1 MSINPIRLTLIDTR
15 QQQQQ
20 DSSSHLLLD
29 SIRETDEDQRNGEE
43 DDMVCNN
50 AQSFAYGYRDQSL
63 SPAEKEYVQNQFRAI
78 QDLSL
83 QKSAKIVDA
92 FAHHSPSGATGTIIV
107 RPSVA
112 GVSLHQIQ
120 SPVASRS
127 QISARRFKTKE
138 QIWVSTSGDGV
149 ISNYNDTAESMFG
162 SDVVSGK
169 GSILDFVQ
177 GSDTVLN
184 DLRRLPNAATAVFV
198 ETSRKSGNQK
208 HLIKSGQ
215 IVQVVHNGAVY
226 PYSCWLTAY
235 ADNGIIVK
243 MNWVLEK
250 VDGEVTFEFKLD
262 ERNQIS
268 RLDCSNELFL
278 NQVDI
283 VQLSKNVQKLSDDY
297 LIVRVHGHNVPA
309 RKIRDDQRHVIHVKI
324 VPKMSGMIML
334 DSASLV
340 IVNANQA
347 FLNYIFGYQLADI
360 IKMNGGALSAIIA
373 NVKQLEDVISLIDSK
388 SPTSASTQSS
398 VSTQSPVLSP
408 VYIDSVLSGS
418 KEARLKL
425 TAIHKT
431 GAQFELTADIR
442 LISRKSSQRVALWL
456 TYELPAIIRSTE
468 QSKEKEKTVDQSL
481 KQERSSVEPKEP
493 QFSELAQ
500 LQGLTA
506 VSPID
511 EIDNKSKAQ
520 SLSDYEIVQ
529 RLGEGAFGSV
539 YLVQNK
545 LAIDGKQSVL
555 KFIIQKKVRQESWY
569 VDAVTGERTPL
580 EVQILQELSSPR
592 LQHPNIVQLKNVFK
606 DRHNF
611 YLEMPLYGRGMD
623 LFDYVDLKLQIP
635 EWEVHTIFKQVCSAV
650 NHLHMNG
657 IVHRD
662 IKDENIII
670 DSNMQIQIID
680 FGSACHYDEKSQFK
694 AFCGTLDYISPE
706 VLKGQFYN
714 GPPQDIWA
722 LGVLLHILI
731 YKDNPFHSM
740 DEVIKKTIKVP
751 FVLSAGSNDLLQRLL
766 KKNLNDRIKM
776 AEIMNHPWIQQK
788 YSAIDSM

>member
-1 MSINPIRLTLIDTR
+1 MSIDPIRLTSIDTR
-15 QQQQQ
+15 QLQ
-20 DSSSHLLLD
+20 DSSSQLLLD
-29 SIRETDEDQRNGEE
+29 SIRETDEDQRDGEE
-43 DDMVCNN
+43 EDMVCNN
-50 AQSFAYGYRDQSL
+50 TQSFAYGQRDQSL
-63 SPAEKEYVQNQFRAI
+63 SPAEKEYVENQFRAI

-92 FAHHSPSGATGTIIV
+92 FAHHSPSGVTGTIV
-107 RPSVA
+107 VKRSVA

-120 SPVASRS
+120 SPIASRS

-149 ISNYNDTAESMFG
+149 ISNYNDAAESMFG
-162 SDVVSGK
+162 SDLVSGK
-169 GSILDFVQ
+169 GNLLDFVQ
-177 GSDTVLN
+177 ASGSVIN
-184 DLRRLPNAATAVFV
+184 DLRKLSAAVTAAV
-198 ETSRKSGNQK
+198 ETSKKSGNQK
-208 HLIKSGQ
+208 HLIRSGQ
-215 IVQVVHNGAVY
+215 IVQVVHNGAVH

-235 ADNGIIVK
+235 ADNGSIVK

-250 VDGEVTFEFKLD
+250 VDGEITFEFKLD

-283 VQLSKNVQKLSDDY
+283 VQFSKTVQKLSDDY
-297 LIVRVHGHNVPA
+297 FIVRVHGHNVPA
-309 RKIRDDQRHVIHVKI
+309 RKIRDDQRHVIYVKI

-340 IVNANQA
+340 ILNANQA

-360 IKMNGGALSAIIA
+360 IQMNGGVLSTIIA

-442 LISRKSSQRVALWL
+442 LISHKSSQRVALWL
-456 TYELPAIIRSTE
+456 TYELPAIKRSAE
-468 QSKEKEKTVDQSL
+468 QSKDKEKAEDQSV
-481 KQERSSVEPKEP
+481 KQERSSVQSKEP

-500 LQGLTA
+500 LQGLTV

-545 LAIDGKQSVL
+545 LAVDGKQSVL

-569 VDAVTGERTPL
+569 VDAATGERTPL
-580 EVQILQELSSPR
+580 EVQILQELSSPK

-611 YLEMPLYGRGMD
+611 YLEMPLHGRGMD

-680 FGSACHYDEKSQFK
+680 FGSACHYNEKSQFK

-740 DEVIKKTIKVP
+740 DEVIKKIIKVP

-776 AEIMNHPWIQQK
+776 ADIMNHPWIQQK
-788 YSAIDSM
+788 YSATDSM

>member
-1 MSINPIRLTLIDTR
+1 MSIDPIRLTSIDTR
-15 QQQQQ
+15 QLQ
-20 DSSSHLLLD
+20 DSSSQLLLD
-29 SIRETDEDQRNGEE
+29 SIREIDEDQRDGEE

-50 AQSFAYGYRDQSL
+50 AQSFAYGQRDQSL
-63 SPAEKEYVQNQFRAI
+63 SPAEKEYVENQFRAI

-92 FAHHSPSGATGTIIV
+92 FAHHSPSGFTGTIVV

-120 SPVASRS
+120 RPIASRS

-138 QIWVSTSGDGV
+138 QIWVSTSGHGV
-149 ISNYNDTAESMFG
+149 ISNYNDAAESVFG

-169 GSILDFVQ
+169 GNLLDFVQ
-177 GSDTVLN
+177 GPGSVIN
-184 DLRRLPNAATAVFV
+184 DLRKLPAAVTTTV
-198 ETSRKSGNQK
+198 ETSKKSGNQK
-208 HLIKSGQ
+208 QLIRSGQ
-215 IVQVVHNGAVY
+215 IVQVVHNGALH

-235 ADNGIIVK
+235 ADNGSIVEL
-243 MNWVLEK
+243 NWVLEK
-250 VDGEVTFEFKLD
+250 VDGEITFEFKLD

-297 LIVRVHGHNVPA
+297 LIVKVHGHNVPA

-340 IVNANQA
+340 ILNANQA

-360 IKMNGGALSAIIA
+360 IQMNGGVLSTIIA

-388 SPTSASTQSS
+388 SPTSASTKSS

-442 LISRKSSQRVALWL
+442 LISRKSSHRVALWL
-456 TYELPAIIRSTE
+456 TYELPAIIRSAE
-468 QSKEKEKTVDQSL
+468 QSKDKEKAEDQSV
-481 KQERSSVEPKEP
+481 KQERSSVESKEP

-500 LQGLTA
+500 LQGLTV

-511 EIDNKSKAQ
+511 EIDNQSKAS

-545 LAIDGKQSVL
+545 LAVDGKQSVL

-569 VDAVTGERTPL
+569 VDAATGERTPL
-580 EVQILQELSSPR
+580 EVQILQELSSPK

-611 YLEMPLYGRGMD
+611 YLEMPLHGRGMD

-680 FGSACHYDEKSQFK
+680 FGSACHYNEKSQFK

-740 DEVIKKTIKVP
+740 DEVIKKIIKVP
-751 FVLSAGSNDLLQRLL
+751 FVLSANSNDLLQRLL

-776 AEIMNHPWIQQK
+776 ADIMNHPWIQQK
-788 YSAIDSM
+788 YSATDSM